1 MLQGLIAKEEKVE
14 ETKQTMKHTERN
26 LSTKEKVVPV
36 KSKGREELEK
46 RERLRLQLTQL
57 EKKEEEEKDKIQLQ
71 FQSQFESEKK
81 KILKQEIKIMQLE
94 STMKEN
100 ANKMDALV
108 KEKLEFEEQIKE
120 AKKEINEAIK
130 QRNEADALT
139 TESWQKMTRIQNQLE
154 TVRKD
159 LHSVGGGGKV
169 GGLEAFMD

>member
-1 MLQGLIAKEEKVE
+1 M
-14 ETKQTMKHTERN
+14 
-26 LSTKEKVVPV
+26 
-36 KSKGREELEK
+36 
-46 RERLRLQLTQL
+46 
-57 EKKEEEEKDKIQLQ
+57 
-71 FQSQFESEKK
+71 ES
-81 KILKQEIKIMQLE
+81 
-94 STMKEN
+94 SMKEN
-100 ANKMDALV
+100 ADKMDALV